1 MSTPYILSCIAV
13 MASVTYLI
21 RLTPMVVF
29 RKKFKNKW
37 IQSFLYYVPYVVLSA
52 MTVPAV
58 FSSTGSVPSAVAGFV
73 VAVGLAFFKRG
84 LLTVAVGAA
93 LTAFIMQIAGL

>member
-1 MSTPYILSCIAV
+1 MNTAYILSAIGV
-13 MASVTYLI
+13 MAAVTYLI

-29 RKKFKNKW
+29 RKKIKNRW

-58 FSSTGSVPSAVAGFV
+58 FSSTGSAFSAAAGFV
-73 VAVGLAFFKRG
+73 VAVILAYFKRG

-93 LTAFIMQIAGL
+93 LTSFIMQIAGL